1 MIAHTPGKQRGAALV
16 IALIMLVLLT
26 LFAVTAMNTSNVN
39 LKITNNLQTREE
51 AFGAAQMA
59 IERIVSVDF
68 TKSPAAVAAAIPKA
82 VDVNNDGTTDY
93 NVNILTP
100 VCITVMPIKTNQLD
114 IMNPQDAPC
123 FGSSTASSSGIVKG
137 GKGVGGTGNSLCSN
151 SQWDVQAS
159 ATDPLTNAS
168 ATVHQGI
175 AVRVAVGSPC

>member
-1 MIAHTPGKQRGAALV
+1 MIAHTPCKQGGAALV

-26 LFAVTAMNTSNVN
+26 LFAVTVMNTSNVN
-39 LKITNNLQTREE
+39 LKITNNLQTRDE

-100 VCITVMPIKTNQLD
+100 VCITVMPIKTSQLD
-114 IMNPQDAPC
+114 IANPADVPC
-123 FGSSTASSSGIVKG
+123 FGSGTASSSGIVKG

-151 SQWDVQAS
+151 SQWHVQAS